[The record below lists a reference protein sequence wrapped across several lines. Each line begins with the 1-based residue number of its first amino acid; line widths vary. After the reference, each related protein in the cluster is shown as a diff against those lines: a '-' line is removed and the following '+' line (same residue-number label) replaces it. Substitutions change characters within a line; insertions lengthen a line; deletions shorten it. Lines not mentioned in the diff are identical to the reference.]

1 MAAKSTPSSRRR
13 QPRARLLSR
22 PDAGCLLACGI
33 DPASLPYLEPKL
45 NHRVLLLEGV
55 KIYIANILKQ
65 TMLSFGG
72 DVAVHRGVIAG
83 SVDYSDCVLMGDLRH
98 YRKLV
103 EKLHVQPG
111 MSAVVE
117 LIISQVFGQRTTL
130 ELKLGSRLERW
141 EMTPVI
147 MGILN
152 VTPDS
157 FSDGGAHPDP
167 DAALAHAL
175 AMIDAGAQI
184 IDIGGESTRPGAA
197 EVPPEV
203 ELKRVIPVIERLA
216 AASPVPISIDTRKF
230 PVARRALDAGACLIN
245 DVQALSDPGMMA
257 LAAESGAGVALMH
270 MRGTPAT
277 MQADTAYGDVVSE
290 VYDFLEA
297 RIDACVEA
305 GIARESIVIDPGIG
319 FGKDLAGNLSLIKHI
334 GEFRSLGAAL
344 MLGHSRKSFIGLT
357 LGAPVDE
364 REEGTDAVSAWA
376 ALEGVDIIRVHDV
389 KRAARVRAMLNA
401 IRESR

>member
-22 PDAGCLLACGI
+22 PDAGSLLACGI

-55 KIYIANILKQ
+55 KIYVANILKQ

-103 EKLHVQPG
+103 EKLHAQPG
-111 MSAVVE
+111 MADMVE
-117 LIISQVFGQRTTL
+117 MISSQVFGQRTTL
-130 ELKLGSRLERW
+130 ELKLGGRLERW
-141 EMTPVI
+141 EQTPVI

-157 FSDGGAHPDP
+157 FSDGGTHLDP
-167 DAALAHAL
+167 AAAVEHAL
-175 AMIDAGAQI
+175 SMIDDGAQI
-184 IDIGGESTRPGAA
+184 IDVGGESTRPGAA

-203 ELKRVIPVIERLA
+203 EIERVIPVVERLA
-216 AASPVPISIDTRKF
+216 ALSPVPISVDTRKAS
-230 PVARRALDAGACLIN
+230 VARLALDNGARLIN

-257 LAAESGAGVALMH
+257 LAARSGCGVALMH

-277 MQADTAYGDVVSE
+277 MQADTAYADIVTE
-290 VYDFLEA
+290 IYDFLEE
-297 RIDACVEA
+297 RIQACEEA
-305 GIARESIVIDPGIG
+305 GIARQSIVVDPGIG

-334 GEFRSLGAAL
+334 ADFRSLGAAV

-357 LGAPVDE
+357 LEAPVDD

-389 KRAARVRAMLNA
+389 KRAARVRAMLRA
-401 IRESR
+401 IQDAE

>member
-65 TMLSFGG
+65 TMLSFGA

-103 EKLHVQPG
+103 EKLHAQPG
-111 MSAVVE
+111 MTEVVE
-117 LIISQVFGQRTTL
+117 MIMSQVFGQRTEL
-130 ELKLGSRLERW
+130 ELKLGARMARW
-141 EMTPVI
+141 EKTPVI

-157 FSDGGAHPDP
+157 FSDGGAHLSP
-167 DAALAHAL
+167 DAAVEHAL
-175 AMIDAGAQI
+175 AMIDEGAQI

-203 ELKRVIPVIERLA
+203 EIARVIPVIKRLA
-216 AASPVPISIDTRKF
+216 GQSSVPISIDTRKF
-230 PVARRALDAGACLIN
+230 PVARRALDKGACLIN
-245 DVQALSDPGMMA
+245 DVSALSDPEMLS
-257 LAAESGAGVALMH
+257 LAAKSGCGVALMH
-270 MRGTPAT
+270 MRGTPVT
-277 MQADTAYGDVVSE
+277 MQGHTAYADIVPE
-290 VYDFLEA
+290 IYDFLQE
-297 RIDACVEA
+297 RIKACLET

-319 FGKDLAGNLSLIKHI
+319 FGKDLPGNLSLIKHI
-334 GEFRSLGAAL
+334 GDFRSLGVAV
-344 MLGHSRKSFIGLT
+344 MLGHSRKSFIGQT
-357 LGAPVDE
+357 LQTAVDE

-376 ALEGVDIIRVHDV
+376 MLEGVDIIRVHDV
-389 KRAARVRAMLNA
+389 KRAARMRAMLGA
-401 IRESR
+401 IQESR

>member
-13 QPRARLLSR
+13 CPRARLLSR

-45 NHRVLLLEGV
+45 SHRVLLLEGV

-103 EKLHVQPG
+103 EKLHAQPG
-111 MSAVVE
+111 MTEVVE
-117 LIISQVFGQRTTL
+117 MIVGQVFGQRTEL
-130 ELKLGSRLERW
+130 ELKLLDRLERW
-141 EMTPVI
+141 KTRPVI

-157 FSDGGAHPDP
+157 FSDGGAHLDQE
-167 DAALAHAL
+167 AAVEHAL
-175 AMIDAGAQI
+175 AMISEGAQI

-197 EVPPEV
+197 EVPVTV
-203 ELKRVIPVIERLA
+203 EIERVITVIERLA
-216 AASPVPISIDTRKF
+216 QVSPVPISIDTRKAS
-230 PVARRALDAGACLIN
+230 VARRALDKGACLIN
-245 DVQALSDPGMMA
+245 DVSALSDPEMMS
-257 LAAESGAGVALMH
+257 LAADSGAGVVLMH

-277 MQADTAYGDVVSE
+277 MQADTAYADIVSE
-290 VYDFLEA
+290 IYDFLEE
-297 RIDACVEA
+297 RINACEEA
-305 GIARESIVIDPGIG
+305 DIARQSIVIDPGIG

-334 GEFRSLGAAL
+334 GEFRALGAAL
-344 MLGHSRKSFIGLT
+344 MLGHSRKSFIGQT
-357 LGAPVDE
+357 LEANVDE

-376 ALEGVDIIRVHDV
+376 MLEGVDIIRVHDV
-389 KRAARVRAMLNA
+389 KRAARMRAMLKA
-401 IRESR
+401 IQGSK

>member
-1 MAAKSTPSSRRR
+1 
-13 QPRARLLSR
+13 
-22 PDAGCLLACGI
+22 
-33 DPASLPYLEPKL
+33 
-45 NHRVLLLEGV
+45 VLLLEGV

-103 EKLHVQPG
+103 EKLHAQPG
-111 MSAVVE
+111 MRDVVE
-117 LIISQVFGQRTTL
+117 MIVGQIFGARTEL
-130 ELKLGSRLERW
+130 ELKLIDRLERW
-141 EMTPVI
+141 ETRPVI

-157 FSDGGAHPDP
+157 FSDGGAHLDQE
-167 DAALAHAL
+167 AAVEHAL
-175 AMIDAGAQI
+175 AMIDEGAQI

-197 EVPPEV
+197 EVPVTV
-203 ELKRVIPVIERLA
+203 EIERVIPVIERLA
-216 AASPVPISIDTRKF
+216 AASHVPISIDTRKVS
-230 PVARRALDAGACLIN
+230 VARRALDKGACLIN
-245 DVQALSDPGMMA
+245 DVSALSDPEMTN
-257 LAAESGAGVALMH
+257 LAARSGAGVVLMH

-277 MQADTAYGDVVSE
+277 MQTDTTYADIVTE
-290 VYDFLEA
+290 IYDFLEE
-297 RIDACVEA
+297 RINACLEV

-319 FGKDLAGNLSLIKHI
+319 FGKDLPGNLSLIKHI

-344 MLGHSRKSFIGLT
+344 MLGHSRKSFLGQT
-357 LGAPVDE
+357 LEATVDE

-376 ALEGVDIIRVHDV
+376 VLEGVDIIRVHDV
-389 KRAARVRAMLNA
+389 KRAARVRAMLRA
-401 IRESR
+401 IQESR